1 MNFRLG
7 WGPKIALQFATVMLP
22 LAVLLFVQ
30 AWLDL
35 RRSDRLAEAFPLHLH
50 ANAARKSYKQFV
62 DGVTDAVDSGK
73 LSAKAVE
80 ALHKSADSLHQIA
93 DSPSGRDAL
102 ALDTDLAQMGC
113 AGLKLAGHLR
123 EIGIQRPR
131 RTCAGYRS
139 RADGRQA

>member
-30 AWLDL
+30 AWLDF

-50 ANAARKSYKQFV
+50 ANAALKSYKQFV

-73 LSAKAVE
+73 LPAHAIE
-80 ALHKSADSLHQIA
+80 ALHESAESLHQIA
-93 DSPSGRDAL
+93 ESPAAATRSRWMPISPSWPASLGPA
-102 ALDTDLAQMGC
+102 
-113 AGLKLAGHLR
+113 
-123 EIGIQRPR
+123 RP
-131 RTCAGYRS
+131 S
-139 RADGRQA
+139 RC